1 MNGKKI
7 AGTNSSRLLAPFGVF
22 SAYGACLSLDLHG
35 LLGREWYCEFS
46 TKPIKTSDA
55 DAFGREKALNSSE
68 EDTEEMDE
76 EDEELDKDIEDSDT
90 EKLERANCKEIV
102 GHSES
107 AELMTELDHL
117 VCVYACMR
125 ACI

>member
-1 MNGKKI
+1 
-7 AGTNSSRLLAPFGVF
+7 
-22 SAYGACLSLDLHG
+22 
-35 LLGREWYCEFS
+35 
-46 TKPIKTSDA
+46 
-55 DAFGREKALNSSE
+55 
-68 EDTEEMDE
+68 MDE